1 MIKLLKHNNIDKT
14 RWNDCINKSF
24 NGNVYALSWY
34 LDIVHPEWDALVE
47 NDYERVMPL
56 TASKKFGISYM
67 FQPFFVQQLGVYST
81 SQLSKNDIDRF
92 INAIPKQ
99 YSLIQYRL
107 NSYNK
112 VDYKSDIIL
121 KHRNVELD
129 LIYDYQYLYSNYNS
143 NTKRNLTK
151 AEAAGLSI
159 IHDINPEIIINLFRN
174 NRGRNVKHWKDK
186 EYDRLLDLINTAIS
200 RNCCFC
206 VGINNI
212 DNTTIAGAVFMHS
225 HDRIIFL
232 FSGSDEEHKDKHALT
247 MLLDNVIR
255 EFCET
260 QYTLDFEG
268 SDNDGLARFYKGF
281 GGAEVFYP
289 EVKYNNLKGILKFI
303 YTLIKE
309 IKTY

>member
-1 MIKLLKHNNIDKT
+1 MIRLLKHNEINKR
-14 RWNDCINKSF
+14 RWDDCINKSF

-34 LDIVHPEWDALVE
+34 LDIVHPNWNALIE

-56 TASKKFGISYM
+56 TNSKKFGLSYM
-67 FQPFFVQQLGVYST
+67 FQPFFVQQLGVFST
-81 SQLSKNDIDRF
+81 SQLSQEDVANF
-92 INAIPKQ
+92 IKAIPQQ
-99 YSLIQYRL
+99 YLLTQYRL

-112 VDYKSDIIL
+112 VDYDSDIIA

-129 LIYDYQYLYSNYNS
+129 LIYDYQYLYNNYNN
-143 NTKRNLTK
+143 NTKRNLAK

-159 IHDINPEIIINLFRN
+159 NNNINPEIIISLFRN
-174 NRGRNVKHWKDK
+174 NRGKDVKHWKDK
-186 EYDRLLDLINTAIS
+186 EYNRLLELINTAIS
-200 RNCCFC
+200 QECCFTI
-206 VGINNI
+206 GINDL
-212 DNTTIAGAVFMHS
+212 DNNTIAGAVFMHS

-232 FSGSDEEHKDKHALT
+232 FSGSDEAHKDKHALT

-255 EFCET
+255 EFSET

-303 YTLIKE
+303 YKLMRK
-309 IKTY
+309 

>member
-1 MIKLLKHNNIDKT
+1 MIRLLKHNEINKR
-14 RWNDCINKSF
+14 RWDDCINKSF

-34 LDIVHPEWDALVE
+34 LDIVHPNWNALIE

-56 TASKKFGISYM
+56 TNSKKFGLSYM
-67 FQPFFVQQLGVYST
+67 FQPFFVQQLGVFST
-81 SQLSKNDIDRF
+81 SQLSQEDVANF
-92 INAIPKQ
+92 IKAIPQQ
-99 YSLIQYRL
+99 YLLTQYRL

-112 VDYKSDIIL
+112 VDYDSDIIA

-129 LIYDYQYLYSNYNS
+129 LIYDYQYLYNNYNN
-143 NTKRNLTK
+143 NTKRNLAK

-159 IHDINPEIIINLFRN
+159 NNNINPEIIINIFRN
-174 NRGRNVKHWKDK
+174 NRGKDVKHWKDK
-186 EYDRLLDLINTAIS
+186 EYNRLLELINTAIS
-200 RNCCFC
+200 QECCFTI
-206 VGINNI
+206 GINDL
-212 DNTTIAGAVFMHS
+212 DNNTIAGAVFMHS

-232 FSGSDEEHKDKHALT
+232 FSGSDEAHKDKHALT

-255 EFCET
+255 EFSET

-303 YTLIKE
+303 YKLMRK
-309 IKTY
+309 

>member
-1 MIKLLKHNNIDKT
+1 MIRLLKHNEINKR
-14 RWNDCINKSF
+14 RWDDCINKSF

-34 LDIVHPEWDALVE
+34 LDIVHPNWNALIE

-56 TASKKFGISYM
+56 TNSKKFGLSYM
-67 FQPFFVQQLGVYST
+67 FQPFFVQQLGVFST
-81 SQLSKNDIDRF
+81 SQLSQDDVDNF
-92 INAIPKQ
+92 INAIPQQ
-99 YSLIQYRL
+99 YLLTQYRL

-112 VDYKSDIIL
+112 VDYDSDIIV

-129 LIYDYQYLYSNYNS
+129 LIYDYQYLYNNYNN
-143 NTKRNLTK
+143 NTKRNLAK
-151 AEAAGLSI
+151 AETAGLSI
-159 IHDINPEIIINLFRN
+159 NNNINPEIIISLFRN
-174 NRGRNVKHWKDK
+174 NRGKDVKHWKDK
-186 EYDRLLDLINTAIS
+186 EYNRLLELINTAIS
-200 RNCCFC
+200 QECCFTI
-206 VGINNI
+206 GINDL
-212 DNTTIAGAVFMHS
+212 DNNTIAGAVFMHS

-232 FSGSDEEHKDKHALT
+232 FSGSDEAHKDKHALT

-255 EFCET
+255 EFSET

-303 YTLIKE
+303 YKLMRK
-309 IKTY
+309 

>member
-1 MIKLLKHNNIDKT
+1 MIRLLKHNEINKR
-14 RWNDCINKSF
+14 RWDDCINKSF

-34 LDIVHPEWDALVE
+34 LDIVHPNWNALIE

-56 TASKKFGISYM
+56 TNSKKFGLSYM
-67 FQPFFVQQLGVYST
+67 FQPFFVQQLGVFST
-81 SQLSKNDIDRF
+81 SQLSQEDVENF
-92 INAIPKQ
+92 IKAIPQQ
-99 YSLIQYRL
+99 YLLTQYRL

-112 VDYKSDIIL
+112 VDYDSDIIA

-129 LIYDYQYLYSNYNS
+129 LIYDYQYLYNNYNN
-143 NTKRNLTK
+143 NTKRNLAK

-159 IHDINPEIIINLFRN
+159 NNNINPEIIISLFRN
-174 NRGRNVKHWKDK
+174 NRGKDVKHWKDK
-186 EYDRLLDLINTAIS
+186 EYNRLLELINIAIS
-200 RNCCFC
+200 QECCFTI
-206 VGINNI
+206 GINDL
-212 DNTTIAGAVFMHS
+212 DNNTIAGAVFMHS

-232 FSGSDEEHKDKHALT
+232 FSGSDEAHKDKHALT

-255 EFCET
+255 EFSET

-303 YTLIKE
+303 YKLMRK
-309 IKTY
+309 

>member
-1 MIKLLKHNNIDKT
+1 MIRLLKHNEINKR
-14 RWNDCINKSF
+14 RWDDCINKSF

-34 LDIVHPEWDALVE
+34 LDIVHPNWNALIE

-56 TASKKFGISYM
+56 TNSKKFGLSYM
-67 FQPFFVQQLGVYST
+67 FQPFFVQQLGVFST
-81 SQLSKNDIDRF
+81 SQLSQDDVDNF
-92 INAIPKQ
+92 IKAIPQQ
-99 YSLIQYRL
+99 YILTQYRL

-112 VDYKSDIIL
+112 VDYNSDIIA

-129 LIYDYQYLYSNYNS
+129 LIYDYQYLYNNYNN
-143 NTKRNLTK
+143 NTKRNLAK

-159 IHDINPEIIINLFRN
+159 NNNINPEIIISLFRN
-174 NRGRNVKHWKDK
+174 NRGKDVKHWKDK
-186 EYDRLLDLINTAIS
+186 EYNRLLELINTAIS
-200 RNCCFC
+200 QECCFTI
-206 VGINNI
+206 GINDL
-212 DNTTIAGAVFMHS
+212 DNNTIAGAVFMHS

-232 FSGSDEEHKDKHALT
+232 FSGSDEAHKDKHALT

-255 EFCET
+255 EFSET

-303 YTLIKE
+303 YKLMRK
-309 IKTY
+309 

>member
-1 MIKLLKHNNIDKT
+1 MIRLLKHNEINKR
-14 RWNDCINKSF
+14 RWDDCINKSF

-34 LDIVHPEWDALVE
+34 LDIVHPNWNALIE

-56 TASKKFGISYM
+56 TNSKKFGLSYM
-67 FQPFFVQQLGVYST
+67 FQPFFVQQLGVFST
-81 SQLSKNDIDRF
+81 SQLSQDDVDNF
-92 INAIPKQ
+92 INAIPQQ
-99 YSLIQYRL
+99 YLLTQYRL

-112 VDYKSDIIL
+112 VDYDSDIIV

-129 LIYDYQYLYSNYNS
+129 LIYDYQYLYNNYNN
-143 NTKRNLTK
+143 NTKRNLAK

-159 IHDINPEIIINLFRN
+159 NNNINPEIIINLFRN
-174 NRGRNVKHWKDK
+174 NRGKDIKHWKDK
-186 EYDRLLDLINTAIS
+186 EYNRLLELINTAIS
-200 RNCCFC
+200 QECCFTI
-206 VGINNI
+206 GINDL
-212 DNTTIAGAVFMHS
+212 DNNTIAGAVFMHS

-232 FSGSDEEHKDKHALT
+232 FSGSDEAHKDKHALT

-255 EFCET
+255 EFSET

-303 YTLIKE
+303 YKLMRK
-309 IKTY
+309 

>member
-1 MIKLLKHNNIDKT
+1 MIRLLKHNEINKR
-14 RWNDCINKSF
+14 RWDDCINKSF

-34 LDIVHPEWDALVE
+34 LDIVHPNWNALIE

-56 TASKKFGISYM
+56 TNSKKFGLSYM
-67 FQPFFVQQLGVYST
+67 FQPFFVQQLGVFST
-81 SQLSKNDIDRF
+81 SQLSQDDVDNF
-92 INAIPKQ
+92 INAIPQQ
-99 YSLIQYRL
+99 YLLTQYRL

-112 VDYKSDIIL
+112 VDYDSDIIA

-129 LIYDYQYLYSNYNS
+129 LIYDYQYLYNNYNN
-143 NTKRNLTK
+143 NTKRNLAK

-159 IHDINPEIIINLFRN
+159 NNNINPEIIINLFRN
-174 NRGRNVKHWKDK
+174 NRGKDVKHWKDK
-186 EYDRLLDLINTAIS
+186 EYNRLLELINTAIS
-200 RNCCFC
+200 QECCFTI
-206 VGINNI
+206 GINDL
-212 DNTTIAGAVFMHS
+212 DNNTIAGAVFMHS

-232 FSGSDEEHKDKHALT
+232 FSGSDEAHKDKHALT

-255 EFCET
+255 EFSET

-303 YTLIKE
+303 YKLMRK
-309 IKTY
+309 

>member
-1 MIKLLKHNNIDKT
+1 MIRLLKHNEINKK
-14 RWNDCINKSF
+14 RWDDCINKSF

-34 LDIVHPEWDALVE
+34 LDIVHPNWNALIE

-56 TASKKFGISYM
+56 TNSKKFGLSYM
-67 FQPFFVQQLGVYST
+67 FQPFFVQQLGVFST
-81 SQLSKNDIDRF
+81 SQLSQEDVANF
-92 INAIPKQ
+92 IKAIPQQ
-99 YSLIQYRL
+99 YLLTQYRL

-112 VDYKSDIIL
+112 VDYDSDIIA

-129 LIYDYQYLYSNYNS
+129 LIYDYQYLYNNYNN
-143 NTKRNLTK
+143 NTKRNLAK

-159 IHDINPEIIINLFRN
+159 NNNINPEIIINLFRN
-174 NRGRNVKHWKDK
+174 NRGKDVKHWKDK
-186 EYDRLLDLINTAIS
+186 EYNRLLELINIAIS
-200 RNCCFC
+200 QECCFTI
-206 VGINNI
+206 GINDL
-212 DNTTIAGAVFMHS
+212 DNNTIAGAVFMHS

-232 FSGSDEEHKDKHALT
+232 FSGSDEKHKDKHALT

-255 EFCET
+255 EFSET

-303 YTLIKE
+303 YKLMRK
-309 IKTY
+309 

>member
-1 MIKLLKHNNIDKT
+1 MIRLLKHNEINKR
-14 RWNDCINKSF
+14 RWDDCINKSF

-34 LDIVHPEWDALVE
+34 LDIVHPNWNALIE

-56 TASKKFGISYM
+56 TNSKKFGLSYM
-67 FQPFFVQQLGVYST
+67 FQPFFVQQLGVFST
-81 SQLSKNDIDRF
+81 SQLSQEDVANF
-92 INAIPKQ
+92 IKAIPQQ
-99 YSLIQYRL
+99 YLLTQYRL

-112 VDYKSDIIL
+112 VDYDSDIIA

-129 LIYDYQYLYSNYNS
+129 LIYDYQYLYNNYNN
-143 NTKRNLTK
+143 NTKRNLAK

-159 IHDINPEIIINLFRN
+159 NNNINPEIIISLFRN
-174 NRGRNVKHWKDK
+174 NRGKDVKHWKDK
-186 EYDRLLDLINTAIS
+186 EYNRLLELINTAIS
-200 RNCCFC
+200 QECCFTI
-206 VGINNI
+206 GINDL
-212 DNTTIAGAVFMHS
+212 DNNTIAGAVFMHS

-232 FSGSDEEHKDKHALT
+232 FSGSDETHKDKHALT

-255 EFCET
+255 EFSET

-303 YTLIKE
+303 YKLMRK
-309 IKTY
+309 

>member
-1 MIKLLKHNNIDKT
+1 MIRLLKHNEINKR
-14 RWNDCINKSF
+14 RWDDCINKSF

-34 LDIVHPEWDALVE
+34 LDIVHPNWNALIE

-56 TASKKFGISYM
+56 TNSKKFGLSYM
-67 FQPFFVQQLGVYST
+67 FQPFFVQQLGVFST
-81 SQLSKNDIDRF
+81 SQLSQDDVDNF
-92 INAIPKQ
+92 INAIPQQ
-99 YSLIQYRL
+99 YLLTQYRL

-112 VDYKSDIIL
+112 VDYDSDIIA

-129 LIYDYQYLYSNYNS
+129 LIYDYQYLYNNYNN
-143 NTKRNLTK
+143 NTKRNLAK

-159 IHDINPEIIINLFRN
+159 NNNINPEIIISLFRN
-174 NRGRNVKHWKDK
+174 NRGKDVKHWKDK
-186 EYDRLLDLINTAIS
+186 EYNRLLELINIAIS
-200 RNCCFC
+200 QECCFTI
-206 VGINNI
+206 GINDL
-212 DNTTIAGAVFMHS
+212 DNNTIAGAVFMHS

-232 FSGSDEEHKDKHALT
+232 FSGSDEAHKDKHALT

-255 EFCET
+255 EFSET

-303 YTLIKE
+303 YKLMRK
-309 IKTY
+309 

>member
-1 MIKLLKHNNIDKT
+1 MIRLLKHNEINKR
-14 RWNDCINKSF
+14 RWDDCINKSF

-34 LDIVHPEWDALVE
+34 LDIVHPNWNALIE

-56 TASKKFGISYM
+56 TNSKKFGLSYM
-67 FQPFFVQQLGVYST
+67 FQPFFVQQLGVFST
-81 SQLSKNDIDRF
+81 SQLSQDDVDNF
-92 INAIPKQ
+92 INAIPQQ
-99 YSLIQYRL
+99 YILTQYRL

-112 VDYKSDIIL
+112 VDYNSDIIA

-129 LIYDYQYLYSNYNS
+129 LIYDYQYLYNNYNN
-143 NTKRNLTK
+143 NTKRNLAK

-159 IHDINPEIIINLFRN
+159 NNNINPEIIINLFRN
-174 NRGRNVKHWKDK
+174 NRGKDVKHWKDK
-186 EYDRLLDLINTAIS
+186 EYNRLLELINTAIS
-200 RNCCFC
+200 QECCFTI
-206 VGINNI
+206 GINDL
-212 DNTTIAGAVFMHS
+212 DNNTIAGAVFMHS

-232 FSGSDEEHKDKHALT
+232 FSGSDEAHKDKHALT

-255 EFCET
+255 EFSET

-303 YTLIKE
+303 YKLMRK
-309 IKTY
+309 

>member
-1 MIKLLKHNNIDKT
+1 MIRLLKHNEINKR
-14 RWNDCINKSF
+14 RWDDCINKSF

-34 LDIVHPEWDALVE
+34 LDIVHPNWNALIE

-56 TASKKFGISYM
+56 TNSKKFGLSYM
-67 FQPFFVQQLGVYST
+67 FQPFFVQQLGVFST
-81 SQLSKNDIDRF
+81 SQLSQDDVDNF
-92 INAIPKQ
+92 IKAIPQQ
-99 YSLIQYRL
+99 YILTQYRL

-112 VDYKSDIIL
+112 VDYNSDIIA

-129 LIYDYQYLYSNYNS
+129 LIYDYQYLYNNYNN
-143 NTKRNLTK
+143 NTKRNLAK

-159 IHDINPEIIINLFRN
+159 NNNINPEIIISLFRN
-174 NRGRNVKHWKDK
+174 NRGKDVKHWKDK
-186 EYDRLLDLINTAIS
+186 EYNRLLELINIAIS
-200 RNCCFC
+200 QECCFTI
-206 VGINNI
+206 GINDL
-212 DNTTIAGAVFMHS
+212 DNNTIAGAVFMHS

-232 FSGSDEEHKDKHALT
+232 FSGSDEAHKDKHALT

-255 EFCET
+255 EFSET

-303 YTLIKE
+303 YKLMRK
-309 IKTY
+309 

>member
-1 MIKLLKHNNIDKT
+1 MIRLLKHNEINKR
-14 RWNDCINKSF
+14 RWDDCINKSF

-34 LDIVHPEWDALVE
+34 LDIVHPNWNALIE

-56 TASKKFGISYM
+56 TNSKKFGFSYM
-67 FQPFFVQQLGVYST
+67 FQPFFVQQLGVFST
-81 SQLSKNDIDRF
+81 SQLSQDDVDNF
-92 INAIPKQ
+92 INAIPQQ
-99 YSLIQYRL
+99 YLLTQYRL

-112 VDYKSDIIL
+112 VDYDSDIIA

-129 LIYDYQYLYSNYNS
+129 LIYDYQYLYNNYNN
-143 NTKRNLTK
+143 NTKRNLAK

-159 IHDINPEIIINLFRN
+159 NNNINPEIIINLFRN
-174 NRGRNVKHWKDK
+174 NRGKDIKHWKDK
-186 EYDRLLDLINTAIS
+186 EYNRLLELINTAIS
-200 RNCCFC
+200 QECCFTI
-206 VGINNI
+206 GINDI
-212 DNTTIAGAVFMHS
+212 DNNTIAGAVFMHS

-232 FSGSDEEHKDKHALT
+232 FSGSDEAHKDKHALT

-255 EFCET
+255 EFSET

-303 YTLIKE
+303 YKLMRK
-309 IKTY
+309 

>member
-1 MIKLLKHNNIDKT
+1 MIRLLKHNEINKR
-14 RWNDCINKSF
+14 RWDDCINKSF

-34 LDIVHPEWDALVE
+34 LDIVHPNWNALIE

-56 TASKKFGISYM
+56 TNSKKFGLSYM
-67 FQPFFVQQLGVYST
+67 FQPFFVQQLGVFST
-81 SQLSKNDIDRF
+81 SQLSQDDVDNF
-92 INAIPKQ
+92 INAIPQQ
-99 YSLIQYRL
+99 YLLTQYRL

-112 VDYKSDIIL
+112 VDYDSDIIA

-129 LIYDYQYLYSNYNS
+129 LIYDYQYLYNNYNN
-143 NTKRNLTK
+143 NTKRNLAK

-159 IHDINPEIIINLFRN
+159 NNNINPEIIISLFRN
-174 NRGRNVKHWKDK
+174 NRGKDVKHWKDK
-186 EYDRLLDLINTAIS
+186 EYNRLLELINTAIS
-200 RNCCFC
+200 QECCFTI
-206 VGINNI
+206 GINDL
-212 DNTTIAGAVFMHS
+212 DNNTIAGAVFMHS

-232 FSGSDEEHKDKHALT
+232 FSGSDEAHKDKHALT

-255 EFCET
+255 EFSET

-303 YTLIKE
+303 YKLMRK
-309 IKTY
+309 

>member
-1 MIKLLKHNNIDKT
+1 MIRLLKHNEINKR
-14 RWNDCINKSF
+14 RWDDCINKSF

-34 LDIVHPEWDALVE
+34 LDIVHPNWNALIE

-56 TASKKFGISYM
+56 TNSKKFGLSYM
-67 FQPFFVQQLGVYST
+67 FQPFFVQQLGVFST
-81 SQLSKNDIDRF
+81 SQLSQDDVDNF
-92 INAIPKQ
+92 INAIPQQ
-99 YSLIQYRL
+99 YLLTQYRL

-112 VDYKSDIIL
+112 VDYNSDIIA

-129 LIYDYQYLYSNYNS
+129 LIYDYQYLYNNYNN
-143 NTKRNLTK
+143 NTKRNLAK

-159 IHDINPEIIINLFRN
+159 NNNINPEIIISLFRN
-174 NRGRNVKHWKDK
+174 NRGKDVKHWKDK
-186 EYDRLLDLINTAIS
+186 EYNRLLELINTAIS
-200 RNCCFC
+200 QECCFTI
-206 VGINNI
+206 GINDL
-212 DNTTIAGAVFMHS
+212 DNNTIAGAVFMHS

-232 FSGSDEEHKDKHALT
+232 FSGSDEAHKDKHALT

-255 EFCET
+255 EFSET

-303 YTLIKE
+303 YKLMRK
-309 IKTY
+309 

>member
-1 MIKLLKHNNIDKT
+1 MIRLLKHNEINKR
-14 RWNDCINKSF
+14 RWDDCINKSF

-34 LDIVHPEWDALVE
+34 LDIVHPNWNALIE

-56 TASKKFGISYM
+56 TNSKKFGLSYM
-67 FQPFFVQQLGVYST
+67 FQPFFVQQLGVFST
-81 SQLSKNDIDRF
+81 SQLSQDDVDNF
-92 INAIPKQ
+92 INAIPQQ
-99 YSLIQYRL
+99 YLLTQYRL

-112 VDYKSDIIL
+112 VDYDSDIIV

-129 LIYDYQYLYSNYNS
+129 LIYDYQYLYNNYNN
-143 NTKRNLTK
+143 NTKRNLAK

-159 IHDINPEIIINLFRN
+159 NNNINPEIIINLFRN
-174 NRGRNVKHWKDK
+174 NRGKDVKHWKDK
-186 EYDRLLDLINTAIS
+186 EYNRLLELINTAIS
-200 RNCCFC
+200 QECCFTI
-206 VGINNI
+206 GINDL
-212 DNTTIAGAVFMHS
+212 DNNTIAGAVFMHS

-232 FSGSDEEHKDKHALT
+232 FSGSDEAHKDKHALT

-255 EFCET
+255 EFSET

-303 YTLIKE
+303 YKLMRK
-309 IKTY
+309 

>member
-1 MIKLLKHNNIDKT
+1 MIRLLKHNEINKR
-14 RWNDCINKSF
+14 RWDDCINKSF

-34 LDIVHPEWDALVE
+34 LDIVHPNWNALIE

-56 TASKKFGISYM
+56 TNSKKFGLSYM
-67 FQPFFVQQLGVYST
+67 FQPFFVQQLGVFST
-81 SQLSKNDIDRF
+81 SQLSQDDVDNF
-92 INAIPKQ
+92 INAIPQQ
-99 YSLIQYRL
+99 YLLTQYRL

-112 VDYKSDIIL
+112 VDYDSDIIA

-129 LIYDYQYLYSNYNS
+129 LIYDYQYLYNNYNN
-143 NTKRNLTK
+143 NTKRNLVK

-159 IHDINPEIIINLFRN
+159 NNNINPEIIISLFRN
-174 NRGRNVKHWKDK
+174 NRGKDVKHWKDK
-186 EYDRLLDLINTAIS
+186 EYNRLLELINTAIS
-200 RNCCFC
+200 QECCFTI
-206 VGINNI
+206 GINDL
-212 DNTTIAGAVFMHS
+212 DNNTIAGAVFMHS

-232 FSGSDEEHKDKHALT
+232 FSGSDEAHKDKHALT

-255 EFCET
+255 EFSET

-303 YTLIKE
+303 YKLMRK
-309 IKTY
+309 

>member
-1 MIKLLKHNNIDKT
+1 MIRLLKHNEINKR
-14 RWNDCINKSF
+14 RWDDCINKSF

-34 LDIVHPEWDALVE
+34 LDIVHPNWNALIE

-56 TASKKFGISYM
+56 TNSKKFGLSYM
-67 FQPFFVQQLGVYST
+67 FQPFFVQQLGVFST
-81 SQLSKNDIDRF
+81 SQLSQEDVANF
-92 INAIPKQ
+92 IKAIPQQ
-99 YSLIQYRL
+99 YLLTQYRL

-112 VDYKSDIIL
+112 VDYDSDIIA

-129 LIYDYQYLYSNYNS
+129 LIYDYQYLYNNYNN
-143 NTKRNLTK
+143 NTKRNLAK

-159 IHDINPEIIINLFRN
+159 NNNINPEIIINLFRN
-174 NRGRNVKHWKDK
+174 NRGKDVKHWKDK
-186 EYDRLLDLINTAIS
+186 EYNRLLELINIAIS
-200 RNCCFC
+200 QECCFTI
-206 VGINNI
+206 GINDL
-212 DNTTIAGAVFMHS
+212 DNNTIAGAVFMHS

-232 FSGSDEEHKDKHALT
+232 FSGSDEAHKDKHALT

-255 EFCET
+255 EFSET

-303 YTLIKE
+303 YKLMRK
-309 IKTY
+309 

>member
-1 MIKLLKHNNIDKT
+1 MIRLLKHNEINKR
-14 RWNDCINKSF
+14 RWDDCINKSF

-34 LDIVHPEWDALVE
+34 LDIVHPNWNALIE

-56 TASKKFGISYM
+56 TNSKKFGLSYM
-67 FQPFFVQQLGVYST
+67 FQPFFVQQLGVFST
-81 SQLSKNDIDRF
+81 SQLSQEDVDNF
-92 INAIPKQ
+92 INAIPQQ
-99 YSLIQYRL
+99 YLLTQYRL

-112 VDYKSDIIL
+112 VDYNSDIIA

-129 LIYDYQYLYSNYNS
+129 LIYDYQYLYNNYNN
-143 NTKRNLTK
+143 NTKRNLAK

-159 IHDINPEIIINLFRN
+159 NNNINPEIIISLFRN
-174 NRGRNVKHWKDK
+174 NRGKDVKHWKDK
-186 EYDRLLDLINTAIS
+186 EYNRFLELINTAIS
-200 RNCCFC
+200 QECCFTI
-206 VGINNI
+206 GINDL
-212 DNTTIAGAVFMHS
+212 DNNTIAGAVFMHS

-232 FSGSDEEHKDKHALT
+232 FSGSDEAHKDKHALT

-255 EFCET
+255 EFSET

-303 YTLIKE
+303 YKLMRK
-309 IKTY
+309 